1 MKKRLKMRGKT
12 WKKEEKKEKSWQSL
26 RRETSRVWITMERLK
41 RKKPKGKT
49 SDKFSKNQVNFYVI
63 HTMSLSADASMQETN
78 K

>member
-41 RKKPKGKT
+41 RKNLKEKLVTNFPKIKST
-49 SDKFSKNQVNFYVI
+49 SMLFI
-63 HTMSLSADASMQETN
+63 P
-78 K
+78 